1 MPVYGGTNQ
10 VYAVTAGTTVPA
22 AFAGVHRNHH
32 FDTIQRLHPLLH
44 PLNTGDA
51 PSPFDIG
58 LDYSSFCRWL
68 QSSLFF
74 HQKRDINAPRSIQ
87 DINNVPVRKQAHY
100 SVEIPFALGC
110 RLYGYMEKLHSCIR
124 DSEAI
129 TIILHQVS
137 QDHQ

>member
-1 MPVYGGTNQ
+1 MHP
-10 VYAVTAGTTVPA
+10 
-22 AFAGVHRNHH
+22 
-32 FDTIQRLHPLLH
+32 LHP
-44 PLNTGDA
+44 G
-51 PSPFDIG
+51 IG
-58 LDYSSFCRWL
+58 LDYSSFYGGL
-68 QSSLFF
+68 QSSLSF
-74 HQKRDINAPRSIQ
+74 HKKRDINVTRSIQ